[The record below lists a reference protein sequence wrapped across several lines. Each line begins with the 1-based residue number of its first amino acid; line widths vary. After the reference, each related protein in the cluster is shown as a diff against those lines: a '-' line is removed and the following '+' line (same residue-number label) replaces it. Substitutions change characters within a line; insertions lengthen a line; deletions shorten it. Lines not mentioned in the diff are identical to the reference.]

1 MATEPQQ
8 INIVDDQ
15 PLLAFDSLQ
24 ADDQERGQPRV
35 PAYQGPVQQT
45 PAQQV
50 PYAQQGVPLQ
60 EWPQGQPNYYYQA
73 PLTNVAQDPV
83 QYAAVSYF

>member
-8 INIVDDQ
+8 IDANQ
-15 PLLAFDSLQ
+15 PLLAFDS
-24 ADDQERGQPRV
+24 DHPRV

-50 PYAQQGVPLQ
+50 PCAQHRVPLQ
-60 EWPQGQPNYYYQA
+60 EWPQNQPDYYYQA
-73 PLTNVAQDPV
+73 PLTSVTQDPV